1 MLSSAEIL
9 GPSGRIAARL
19 DHYEQR
25 REQLEMA
32 DAVAAALAQR
42 RHLIAEAG
50 TGVGKSFAY
59 LVPAILATADSSEAL
74 PKRIVISTHTISLQ
88 EQLIHKDLPL
98 LRSVMPCEF
107 TAVLV
112 KGRGQLSEP
121 AADGQRR
128 RAGGQPVSSRRGIR
142 RACATSSIGRW
153 PHARRLA
160 GRSGSRAAAG
170 TVWDEV
176 ESDSGNCLGRK
187 CPTYKDCFYYQARRR
202 VQHAQLLVVNHALFF
217 SDLAL
222 RRERASILP
231 DYDAVIFDEA
241 HTLEAVASDH
251 LGASVSSGQVDYLL
265 YQALQRPHQPRPAG
279 PSPAGRRAE

>member
-32 DAVAAALAQR
+32 DAVADALAQR

-59 LVPAILATADSSEAL
+59 LVPAILATAESSEAL

-112 KGRGQLSEP
+112 KGRRNYLSLRRMNN
-121 AADGQRR
+121 AAQRAASLFHREEEFADLGEVIDWSGSTHDGSL
-128 RAGGQPVSSRRGIR
+128 ADLEHQPV
-142 RACATSSIGRW
+142 A
-153 PHARRLA
+153 
-160 GRSGSRAAAG
+160 

-176 ESDSGNCLGRK
+176 QSDSGNCLGRK
-187 CPTYKDCFYYQARRR
+187 CPTYAKCFYYSARRR
-202 VQHAQLLVVNHALFF
+202 MQHAQLLVVNHALFF

-222 RRERASILP
+222 RREGVSILP
-231 DYDAVIFDEA
+231 DYQAAIFDEA

-251 LGASVSSGQVDYLL
+251 LGPA
-265 YQALQRPHQPRPAG
+265 PRAG
-279 PSPAGRRAE
+279 KSTTCSRNSTTTAPTAACWSTTSCATRK